1 MNSDKKTATILE
13 DMKINVKIKL
23 SAFWITVN
31 LLYIYVDVYS
41 YYIPGEIEKIIAG
54 EVAFTGIEVTQAF
67 LLVVIILM
75 TIPSIMVFLSLI
87 LPAKANRWTNI
98 SVGVFEIIFVAGGV
112 IGETW
117 AFYIFGSIVEVVL
130 LSLIVWYAWKW
141 PKHERAESHYR
152 LGILEHSNK

>member
-1 MNSDKKTATILE
+1 MNSETKSETILE

-23 SAFWITVN
+23 SALWVTVN
-31 LLYIYVDVYS
+31 LLYLYVDL
-41 YYIPGEIEKIIAG
+41 YYNYRPGIIEKIMAG

-98 SVGVFEIIFVAGGV
+98 IVGIFEIIFVIGAA

-117 AFYIFGSIVEVVL
+117 AYYIFASIVEVVL
-130 LSLIVWYAWKW
+130 LSLIVWYAWNWSKVS
-141 PKHERAESHYR
+141 PKMEYS
-152 LGILEHSNK
+152 

>member
-1 MNSDKKTATILE
+1 MNSETKSATILE

-23 SAFWITVN
+23 SALWVTVN
-31 LLYIYVDVYS
+31 LLYLYVDLY
-41 YYIPGEIEKIIAG
+41 YNYIPGVIEKIIAG

-98 SVGVFEIIFVAGGV
+98 IVGIFEIIFVIGAA

-117 AFYIFGSIVEVVL
+117 AYYIFASIVEVVL
-130 LSLIVWYAWKW
+130 LSLIVWYAWNWSKVS
-141 PKHERAESHYR
+141 PKMEYS
-152 LGILEHSNK
+152 

>member
-1 MNSDKKTATILE
+1 MNSETKSATILE

-23 SAFWITVN
+23 SALWVTVN

-41 YYIPGEIEKIIAG
+41 YYRPGIIEKIIAG

-98 SVGVFEIIFVAGGV
+98 IVGIFEIIFVIGAT

-117 AFYIFGSIVEVVL
+117 AYYIFGSIVEVVL

-141 PKHERAESHYR
+141 SKVSPKMEYS
-152 LGILEHSNK
+152 

>member
-1 MNSDKKTATILE
+1 MNSETKSATILE

-23 SAFWITVN
+23 SALWVTVN
-31 LLYIYVDVYS
+31 LLYLYVDL
-41 YYIPGEIEKIIAG
+41 YYNYRPGIIEKIMAG

-98 SVGVFEIIFVAGGV
+98 IVGIFEIIFVIGAA

-117 AFYIFGSIVEVVL
+117 AYYIFASIVEVVL

-141 PKHERAESHYR
+141 SKVSPKMEFS
-152 LGILEHSNK
+152 

>member
-1 MNSDKKTATILE
+1 MNSETKSATILE

-23 SAFWITVN
+23 SALWVTVN
-31 LLYIYVDVYS
+31 LLYLYVDLY
-41 YYIPGEIEKIIAG
+41 YNYIPGVIEKIIAG

-98 SVGVFEIIFVAGGV
+98 IVGIFEIIFVIGAA

-117 AFYIFGSIVEVVL
+117 AYYIFASIVEVVL

-141 PKHERAESHYR
+141 SKVSPKMEFS
-152 LGILEHSNK
+152 

>member
-117 AFYIFGSIVEVVL
+117 AFYIFGSILEVVL

-141 PKHERAESHYR
+141 PKHERAEVT
-152 LGILEHSNK
+152 L

>member
-1 MNSDKKTATILE
+1 MNSETKSETILE

-23 SAFWITVN
+23 SALWVTVN
-31 LLYIYVDVYS
+31 LLYLYVDLY
-41 YYIPGEIEKIIAG
+41 YNYIPGVIEKIIAG

-98 SVGVFEIIFVAGGV
+98 IVGIFEIIFVIGAA

-117 AFYIFGSIVEVVL
+117 AYYIFASIVEVVL
-130 LSLIVWYAWKW
+130 LSLIVWYAWNWSKVS
-141 PKHERAESHYR
+141 PKMEYS
-152 LGILEHSNK
+152 

>member
-23 SAFWITVN
+23 SVFWITVN

-98 SVGVFEIIFVAGGV
+98 IVGIFEIIFVIGV
-112 IGETW
+112 AIGETW
-117 AFYIFGSIVEVVL
+117 AFYIFGSILEVVL

-141 PKHERAESHYR
+141 PKHERAEVT
-152 LGILEHSNK
+152 L

>member
-1 MNSDKKTATILE
+1 MNSETKSATMLE

-23 SAFWITVN
+23 SALWVTVN
-31 LLYIYVDVYS
+31 LLYLYVDLY
-41 YYIPGEIEKIIAG
+41 YNYIPGVIEKIIAG

-98 SVGVFEIIFVAGGV
+98 IVGIFEIIF
-112 IGETW
+112 
-117 AFYIFGSIVEVVL
+117 
-130 LSLIVWYAWKW
+130 
-141 PKHERAESHYR
+141 
-152 LGILEHSNK
+152 

>member
-23 SAFWITVN
+23 SVFWITVN

-117 AFYIFGSIVEVVL
+117 AFYIFGSILEVVL

-141 PKHERAESHYR
+141 PKHERAEVT
-152 LGILEHSNK
+152 L